1 MGLLPVMSRADSGL
15 AVLHVSTSV
24 SYEGGPR
31 NTRLAAQTALRW
43 PGTQAVSLFAPTPQN
58 ALHPNKQGTEH
69 LSVSSPHL
77 RGDSST
83 GRTGRSWVP
92 AARTV
97 RGGVGCVCAGTS
109 PTRLSPQH
117 GTSAESALPP
127 TFCVLRGAGAARQRH
142 THPLPV
148 EDAEFYD

>member
-1 MGLLPVMSRADSGL
+1 MSRADSGL

-31 NTRLAAQTALRW
+31 NTQLAAQTALRW

-83 GRTGRSWVP
+83 GRAGGSWVP

-97 RGGVGCVCAGTS
+97 QGGCGVCVRRHITNMPVPTARNVCRVRSSSHILCASRCGGSQAASHPPPYRGRCRIL
-109 PTRLSPQH
+109 RLN
-117 GTSAESALPP
+117 
-127 TFCVLRGAGAARQRH
+127 
-142 THPLPV
+142 
-148 EDAEFYD
+148 